1 MEEILFIHYPKCST
15 CQKALKDLE
24 EKGFSLK
31 KRNIVEEKLSY
42 EEWKEIKEK
51 HQIELSSMWNVQGLL
66 YKELG
71 LKKKRETMSEEEQ
84 LQCLASQGML
94 VKRPVLVTEEKAF
107 FAYNAKAKAY
117 FEQKSKEAFLRK
129 EEK

>member
-24 EKGFSLK
+24 EKGFSIK

-42 EEWKEIKEK
+42 EEWKEIKEM
-51 HQIELSSMWNVQGLL
+51 HEIPLSSMWNVQGLL

-71 LKKKRETMSEEEQ
+71 LREKRELMSEEEQ
-84 LQCLASQGML
+84 IKCLASDGML
-94 VKRPVLVTEEKAF
+94 VKRPVLVTKEKAF
-107 FAYNAKAKAY
+107 FSYNAKAKNY
-117 FEQKSKEAFLRK
+117 FEQISKELMLRK